1 MPRVAAR
8 EREAYFEAR
17 QEEILEAALRVFAR
31 RGFDAASVEA
41 VAAEAG
47 LSKGTL
53 YLYFPT
59 KAALLEGLVQRYSL
73 LPDVEALA
81 ADVRDRPLHE
91 AVRMLVELAWRRLS
105 ENRDAIRLLLRELT
119 THLDHARFF
128 MERVLLPT
136 NRLFAGYLE
145 AALGPRRAAEL
156 SVLVAGRGLLGMVL
170 TLFVSQEILGGAE
183 LLPIPEDEITDTI
196 TELFLH
202 GARGAGS

>member
-8 EREAYFEAR
+8 DREAYFEAR
-17 QEEILEAALRVFAR
+17 QQEILEAALRVFAR

-73 LPDVEALA
+73 LPDVAALA
-81 ADVRDRPLHE
+81 EDMRDRPLEE
-91 AVRMLVELAWRRLS
+91 AVRLLVGVAWRRLS
-105 ENRDAIRLLLRELT
+105 DHPDAIRLLLRELT
-119 THLDHARFF
+119 THPDHARFF

-145 AALGPRRAAEL
+145 GKLGPARAAEL
-156 SVLVAGRGLLGMVL
+156 STLVAGRGLLGMVL
-170 TLFVSQEILGGAE
+170 TLFVSQEILGGSE
-183 LLPIPEDEITDTI
+183 LMPIPEAEITDTI
-196 TELFLH
+196 AELFLH
-202 GARGAGS
+202 GARGSG